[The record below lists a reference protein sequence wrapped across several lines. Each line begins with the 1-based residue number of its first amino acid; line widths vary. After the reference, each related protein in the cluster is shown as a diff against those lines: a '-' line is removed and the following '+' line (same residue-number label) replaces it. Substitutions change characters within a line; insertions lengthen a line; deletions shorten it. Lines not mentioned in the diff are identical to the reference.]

1 MIFMTFIG
9 AHTVRIK
16 RTPKKC
22 NVIPTVIL
30 LRLFK
35 WTASK
40 ICYWS
45 DNLIRLF
52 VTYFASLLSDYDL
65 TIPLANSVIIY
76 IIECFILYQYWWI
89 FFRCYSSLFFQ
100 SFSCL
105 TWDFCWL
112 KSNCHSD
119 IIIINISRNF
129 RIRKY
134 SNHISFLRFPFVFLC
149 FGVSYFCCVLSLSR
163 LCEKHYKN
171 YDLCAMVCNN
181 KSHLT

>member
-1 MIFMTFIG
+1 MQEVQSEPFFIHHADLERFATYLKASFWNRIILNNRDTFESIHCISVVVTICWSILHSFYHASLNYWFIKIDQIWSIQVALTLYIPNKMIFMIFIG

-65 TIPLANSVIIY
+65 TTP
-76 IIECFILYQYWWI
+76 
-89 FFRCYSSLFFQ
+89 
-100 SFSCL
+100 
-105 TWDFCWL
+105 
-112 KSNCHSD
+112 
-119 IIIINISRNF
+119 
-129 RIRKY
+129 
-134 SNHISFLRFPFVFLC
+134 
-149 FGVSYFCCVLSLSR
+149 
-163 LCEKHYKN
+163 
-171 YDLCAMVCNN
+171 
-181 KSHLT
+181 